1 MSLAPGS
8 HFALSAELNLGP
20 AAARTIVVG
29 DQAPALLHFPPM
41 LPHLARLRPP
51 AVLILA
57 LLAAATCAPSSASAW
72 TWGDT
77 LTTIWKPLPN
87 IPALALPGDTIPV
100 WANGPSSA
108 IGWSAQLRY
117 GSHVVPLLP
126 AGGGW
131 IANRGRWELGFT
143 VPAGTKEEVYDLVLL
158 SSETAPDTSRHA
170 VKVLP
175 VYKSSYYFAQ
185 ISDTHLPSHTFSS
198 SGSFSTSD
206 TSGFRDFNAVVDD
219 LNLIHPEFTL
229 LTGDFVNEGELE
241 EYLSMYEMSRA
252 KAALSRLRDPIFVV
266 TGNHDIGGWDPTPP
280 PAGTAR
286 RMWWKV
292 LGWPYLDAPPVGDP
306 VHSQNYSF
314 DYGPLHVVGLET
326 YQNNF
331 SYDDF
336 RTGTYGAQSFTSEQ
350 MTWLS
355 NHLAAVPAGRM
366 KLLFYHYDFGG
377 TLGNGNAG
385 PNFSQINPVGLGVD
399 GVIWGH
405 NHGVAEGSR
414 NTAPPFDLGLQSVI
428 DRRAFRIFRVT
439 NGVMTP
445 GKMHRSGGTTSAPTD
460 SLAIAWNGPNNGT
473 ASTLTAT
480 VTNRFRET
488 WDYARLVFH
497 MATGFATYTATGGTV
512 AQEFVHDGMH
522 DVYVD
527 FVAPGAGTAIV
538 TVTGSG
544 VAGVGDDAAVPQIRL
559 ERPAPNPMARTIG
572 TTVRFTLPAAGNAE
586 LSVFDLAGR
595 RVATLFRGSAG
606 AGGHSARWDG
616 RDARGAMAPV
626 GAYVLRLEAAGV
638 SRAVKLVVLD

>member
-1 MSLAPGS
+1 MIPNS
-8 HFALSAELNLGP
+8 
-20 AAARTIVVG
+20 
-29 DQAPALLHFPPM
+29 
-41 LPHLARLRPP
+41 ARLRP
-51 AVLILA
+51 AAMLVLA
-57 LLAAATCAPSSASAW
+57 LFLAAATMPSSAAAW
-72 TWGDT
+72 AWGDT

-100 WANGPSSA
+100 WANAPATA

-131 IANRGRWELGFT
+131 IADRNRWELGFK
-143 VPAGTKEEVYDLVLL
+143 VPAGTKEEIYDLELV
-158 SSETAPDTSRHA
+158 SSETSPDVSRHA

-175 VYKSSYYFAQ
+175 AYKGTYYFAQ

-219 LNLIHPEFTL
+219 LNLIHPEFVL
-229 LTGDFVNEGELE
+229 LSGDLVNEGELE

-252 KAALSRLRDPIFVV
+252 KDALSRLRDPVFVV
-266 TGNHDIGGWDPTPP
+266 TGNHDIGGWDATPP
-280 PAGTAR
+280 PAGTSR
-286 RMWWKV
+286 RAWWK
-292 LGWPYLDAPPVGDP
+292 LFGWDYLDSPPSGDP

-336 RTGTYGAQSFTSEQ
+336 RTATYGAQSFTSEQ

-355 NHLAAVPAGRM
+355 SHLASVPADRK

-377 TLGNGNAG
+377 TMGNGNAG
-385 PNFSQINPVGLGVD
+385 ANFSQINPVGLGVD

-405 NHGVAEGSR
+405 NHGVAEGSQS
-414 NTAPPFDLGLQSVI
+414 TAPPFNLGVQSVI

-445 GKMHRSGGTTSAPTD
+445 GKMHRSGGISSAPTD
-460 SLAIAWNGPNNGT
+460 SLSISWNGSNNGT
-473 ASTLTAT
+473 ASSLTGT
-480 VTNRFRET
+480 VNNRFRET
-488 WDYARLVFH
+488 WDQARLVFH

-527 FVAPGAGTAIV
+527 FVATGAATSIV

-544 VAGVGDDAAVPQIRL
+544 VAGIEDGVPIVRIQL
-559 ERPAPNPMARTIG
+559 ERPMPNPMARSAG
-572 TTVRFTLPAAGNAE
+572 TTVRFSLAAAGSAD
-586 LSVFDLAGR
+586 LSLFDLAGR
-595 RVATLFRGSAG
+595 RVATLFGAPASAG
-606 AGGHSARWDG
+606 DHVVHWDG
-616 RDARGAMAPV
+616 RDARGAAAPV
-626 GAYVLRLEAAGV
+626 GAYVLRLEAGGV
-638 SRAVKLVVLD
+638 ARAVKLVVLD